1 MPSEVQHATNSTT
14 TAGNLTITFA
24 ANVTAGN
31 NVIVAV
37 GTTQGTTAP
46 AVSGIT
52 LGTTALTKANNLAGG
67 KADCEIW
74 YLEGAPAG
82 QSVVTV
88 TFTGGSGISLATLAV
103 ASEWAGLASSSSLDV
118 HPAGGSGTGTS
129 WSSNSSGTL
138 AQAAEVIFGAAMVK
152 TAGGAVTPPGSPWT
166 NETVTANAGLDELAL
181 GYQVVSATT
190 AQTYS
195 GTTGTTANWAS
206 VIVSFTQAAA
216 PPAATAFTAPGIG
229 RGRPAAARGTGKG
242 SPGAKY
248 VAFPSHFTAPVR
260 PAKGAPAAVRGRVA
274 AITGQFTHVIPP
286 GPAPFTLPVRP
297 ARGQTARRG
306 SSIARPGAPYA
317 AFPARFT
324 PPSRPARGRPPAARG
339 RSSSSAAAPWVA
351 PHRTLLIALA
361 SAAATDDY
369 GIAFPQGIFAG
380 AGVIEGP
387 ELIGS

>member
-14 TAGNLTITFA
+14 TAGSLTVTFA

-103 ASEWAGLASSSSLDV
+103 ASEWAGLASSSSLYV

-216 PPAATAFTAPGIG
+216 PPAAAGFTAPSIG
-229 RGRPAAARGTGKG
+229 RGRQAAARGTGKG
-242 SPGAKY
+242 SPGAPY

-260 PAKGAPAAVRGRVA
+260 PAAGRMSAARGKGNGNTGKFTAPPPV
-274 AITGQFTHVIPP
+274 VIS
-286 GPAPFTLPVRP
+286 PFTLP
-297 ARGQTARRG
+297 
-306 SSIARPGAPYA
+306 ARP
-317 AFPARFT
+317 
-324 PPSRPARGRPPAARG
+324 SRGRPGVKGSGRG
-339 RSSSSAAAPWVA
+339 EP
-351 PHRTLLIALA
+351 
-361 SAAATDDY
+361 
-369 GIAFPQGIFAG
+369 G
-380 AGVIEGP
+380 
-387 ELIGS
+387 